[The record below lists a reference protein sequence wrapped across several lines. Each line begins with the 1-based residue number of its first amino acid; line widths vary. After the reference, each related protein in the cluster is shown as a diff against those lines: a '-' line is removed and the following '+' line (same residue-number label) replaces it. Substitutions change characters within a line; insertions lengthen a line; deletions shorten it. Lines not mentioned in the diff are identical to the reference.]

1 MGRIRVLA
9 DALASQIAAGEVVER
24 PASVIKELVENS
36 LDAGASRVDVLIEG
50 GGAERMVITDDG
62 EGMSAEDAA
71 MCFSRHATSKLR
83 AIEDLR
89 RIGTFGFRGEAMA
102 AISSVAKVRLVT
114 RRAEDEV
121 AAEVRVEGGR
131 ITHVGQ
137 VGAPVGTQIEVKEL
151 FFNVPARRKFLKTPR
166 TEAGHIDAALRT
178 TALGQPGIA
187 LSLTSEGKRVLDVG
201 AAPEDAPLEHPR
213 RIERA
218 VACLG
223 EETRDFLY
231 PLDAETDLLRLS
243 GYVVAPLLTRRDL
256 SGVNLSVNGR
266 PVSDRGLLQAV
277 RVAYRTLL
285 EVGRQPLCALDIE
298 IDPALVDIN
307 VHPRK
312 AEVRFEE
319 PRRVTGHLIRLL
331 SDFLATTPWVTKA
344 PAKTWV
350 LRAGEGTFK
359 DDDGGDLAAV
369 HRARVR
375 EALESYAER
384 RGEPPSIPTGAY
396 WTRAQPTGMSR
407 PIVDPRPV
415 WGGTARAGAPSTQ
428 AGLGLAGA
436 FSELRPVG
444 QVGLTYLVL
453 EGPDGM
459 VVIDQHAAH
468 ERVTFEKLRKAARE
482 GNTPSQPLLFPLQMS
497 LGPLE
502 EAALEEKAEALRV
515 YGLDVEPFGDG
526 AAMIR
531 AVPHGLDAGKAEEIV
546 RDALRELSEDGR
558 PDALEDLVDRV
569 CSRLACHGSVRAGQ
583 TMAPEEIRALLKQL
597 DAIDFGAHCPHGRPV
612 VRALPFEEMERWF
625 DRR

>member
-1 MGRIRVLA
+1 MGRIHVLA
-9 DALASQIAAGEVVER
+9 EALASQIAAGEVVER

-36 LDAGASRVDVLIEG
+36 LDAGAARVDVVIEG
-50 GGAERMVITDDG
+50 GGVERMVVTDDG
-62 EGMSAEDAA
+62 VGMSADDAA
-71 MCFSRHATSKLR
+71 LCFSRHATSKLR
-83 AIEDLR
+83 EIEDLR
-89 RIGTFGFRGEAMA
+89 RIGTFGFRGEALA

-131 ITHVGQ
+131 VTHVGQ
-137 VGAPVGTQIEVKEL
+137 VGAPVGTQLEVKDL

-201 AAPEDAPLEHPR
+201 AAPEGASLEHPR
-213 RIERA
+213 RVERA

-223 EETRDFLY
+223 EETRDHLY
-231 PLDAETDLLRLS
+231 PFDAETDLLRLT
-243 GYVVAPLLTRRDL
+243 GYVVAPLFTRRDL

-285 EVGRQPLCALDIE
+285 EVGRQPLCALDLA
-298 IDPALVDIN
+298 IDPALVDVN

-331 SDFLATTPWVTKA
+331 SDFLATTPWVTQA

-350 LRAGEGTFK
+350 LRARDGTFK

-384 RGEPPSIPTGAY
+384 RGEPASSPTTGY
-396 WTRAQPTGMSR
+396 WTRAGQRPSSMSR
-407 PIVDPRPV
+407 PVV
-415 WGGTARAGAPSTQ
+415 GGGVPLAPATR

-482 GNTPSQPLLFPLQMS
+482 GTTPSQPLLFPLQIT

-502 EAALEEKAEALRV
+502 EAALEEKADALRA
-515 YGLDVEPFGDG
+515 YGLDVEPFGEG
-526 AAMIR
+526 TAMIR
-531 AVPHGLDAGKAEEIV
+531 AVPHGLDGGKAEDIV
-546 RDALRELSEDGR
+546 RDALRELSGDGR

-583 TMAPEEIRALLKQL
+583 ALAPEEIRALLRQL
-597 DAIDFGAHCPHGRPV
+597 DAIDLGAHCPHGRPV
-612 VRALPFEEMERWF
+612 VRALAFEEMERWF